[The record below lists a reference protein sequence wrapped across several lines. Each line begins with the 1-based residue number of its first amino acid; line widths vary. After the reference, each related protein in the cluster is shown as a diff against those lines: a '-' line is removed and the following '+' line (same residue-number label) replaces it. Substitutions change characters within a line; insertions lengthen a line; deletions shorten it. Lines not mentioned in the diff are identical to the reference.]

1 MIKVALVD
9 DNNDL
14 REGLQIMMKEHN
26 NEFECVGS
34 FADAESAAKKI
45 PEIKP
50 DVVLMDINL
59 PGMSGIDCLKQLKSK
74 MPQLDVIMLT
84 VFADDDTVFDSLC
97 AGACGYI
104 TKNASPEKIM
114 DAIRD
119 VRDGGAPM
127 SGRIA
132 RMVVSSFK
140 MDGEPAAQ
148 LTEREKEVLDQLC
161 KGKSYK
167 MVADALNITHDT
179 VRHHIKNIYKKL
191 EVHSVSEAILKT
203 MKKKL
208 I

>member
-9 DNNDL
+9 DNHEL
-14 REGLQIMMKEHN
+14 REGLQIMMKEHRD
-26 NEFECVGS
+26 EFDCVGS
-34 FADAESAAKKI
+34 FPDAESAAKKI
-45 PEIKP
+45 PELNP

-59 PGMSGIDCLKQLKSK
+59 PGMSGIECLKQLKAK
-74 MPQLDVIMLT
+74 LPKLDVIMLT

-104 TKNASPEKIM
+104 TKNASPEKII

-140 MDGEPAAQ
+140 IPGEPSAQ
-148 LTEREKEVLDQLC
+148 LTDREKEVLDQLC

-203 MKKKL
+203 MKK
-208 I
+208 IN

>member
-1 MIKVALVD
+1 MIRVVVVD
-9 DNNDL
+9 DNSDL
-14 REGLQIMMKEHN
+14 REGLQIVMKEHKE
-26 NEFECVGS
+26 EFECVGA
-34 FADAESAAKKI
+34 FADAEVAVKKI
-45 PEIKP
+45 PELKP

-59 PGMSGIDCLKQLKSK
+59 PGMSGIECLKQLKPK
-74 MPQLDVIMLT
+74 MPALDVIMVT

-104 TKNASPEKIM
+104 TKNASPEKIL
-114 DAIRD
+114 DAIRE

-140 MDGEPAAQ
+140 SPGDTNAQ

-203 MKKKL
+203 MKKR
-208 I
+208 

>member
-9 DNNDL
+9 DNVDL
-14 REGLQIMMKEHN
+14 RDGLQIVMKEHGD
-26 NEFECVGS
+26 EFDCVGS
-34 FADAESAAKKI
+34 FSDAESAVKKI
-45 PEIKP
+45 PDIKP

-59 PGMSGIDCLKQLKSK
+59 PGMSGIDCLKQLKTK
-74 MPQLDVIMLT
+74 MPGLDVIMLT
-84 VFADDDTVFDSLC
+84 VFADDETVFDSLC

-104 TKNASPEKIM
+104 TKNASPEKIL
-114 DAIRD
+114 DSIRE

-132 RMVVSSFK
+132 RMVVSSF
-140 MDGEPAAQ
+140 MSPDDPSSQ
-148 LTEREKEVLDQLC
+148 LTDREKEVLDQLC

-167 MVADALNITHDT
+167 MVADALSITHDT

-203 MKKKL
+203 MKKKIL
-208 I
+208 

>member
-9 DNNDL
+9 DNHDL
-14 REGLQIMMKEHN
+14 REGLQIMMKEHPD
-26 NEFECVGS
+26 EFECVGS
-34 FADAESAAKKI
+34 FADAETAVKKI
-45 PEIKP
+45 PEVKP
-50 DVVLMDINL
+50 DVVMMDINL
-59 PGMSGIDCLKQLKSK
+59 PGMSGIECLKQLKLK
-74 MPQLDVIMLT
+74 MPRLDVIMLT
-84 VFADDDTVFDSLC
+84 VFADDNTVFDSLC

-104 TKNASPEKIM
+104 TKNASPEKII

-132 RMVVSSFK
+132 RMVVSSFNFP
-140 MDGEPAAQ
+140 GEPSAQ

-167 MVADALNITHDT
+167 MVADALSITHDT

>member
-1 MIKVALVD
+1 MAV
-9 DNNDL
+9 
-14 REGLQIMMKEHN
+14 R
-26 NEFECVGS
+26 
-34 FADAESAAKKI
+34 KI
-45 PEIKP
+45 PELNP

-59 PGMSGIDCLKQLKSK
+59 PGLSGIECLKHLKPK
-74 MPQLDVIMLT
+74 MPALDVIMLT

-104 TKNASPEKIM
+104 TKNASPEKIL
-114 DAIRD
+114 DAIRE

-140 MDGEPAAQ
+140 IPGDPSAQ
-148 LTEREKEVLDQLC
+148 LTDREKEVLDELC
-161 KGKSYK
+161 RGKSYK

-203 MKKKL
+203 MKKK
-208 I
+208 II

>member
-9 DNNDL
+9 DNHDL
-14 REGLQIMMKEHN
+14 REGLQIMMKEQKH
-26 NEFECVGS
+26 EFECVGS
-34 FADAESAAKKI
+34 FSDAETAAKKI
-45 PEIKP
+45 PDIKP

-59 PGMSGIDCLKQLKSK
+59 PGMSGIDCLKILKPK
-74 MPQLDVIMLT
+74 MPDLDVIMLT

-97 AGACGYI
+97 AGACGYL
-104 TKNASPEKIM
+104 TKNASPEKIL

-119 VRDGGAPM
+119 VRNGGAPM

-140 MDGEPAAQ
+140 IPGDTAAQ
-148 LTEREKEVLDQLC
+148 LTDREKEVLDQLC

-167 MVADALNITHDT
+167 MVADALSITHDT

-203 MKKKL
+203 MKKK
-208 I
+208 II

>member
-1 MIKVALVD
+1 MIRVVVVD
-9 DNNDL
+9 DNSDL
-14 REGLQIMMKEHN
+14 REGLKIVMREHKD
-26 NEFECVGS
+26 EFECVGA
-34 FADAESAAKKI
+34 FADAETAVRKI

-59 PGMSGIDCLKQLKSK
+59 PGMSGIECLKQLKPK
-74 MPQLDVIMLT
+74 LPDLDVIMVT

-104 TKNASPEKIM
+104 TKNASPEKIL
-114 DAIRD
+114 DAIRE

-140 MDGEPAAQ
+140 MPGDTSAQ
-148 LTEREKEVLDQLC
+148 LTDREKEVLDQLC

-203 MKKKL
+203 MKKKIL
-208 I
+208 

>member
-1 MIKVALVD
+1 MIRVALVD
-9 DNNDL
+9 DNQDL
-14 REGLQIMMKEHN
+14 RDGLQIVMKEHSS
-26 NEFECVGS
+26 EFECVGS
-34 FADAESAAKKI
+34 FAEAETAVRKI
-45 PEIKP
+45 PELKP

-59 PGMSGIDCLKQLKSK
+59 PGMSGIECVKQIKTK
-74 MPQLDVIMLT
+74 QPGLDVIMLT

-104 TKNASPEKIM
+104 TKNASPEKIL
-114 DAIRD
+114 DAIRE

-132 RMVVSSFK
+132 RMVVSSFN
-140 MDGEPAAQ
+140 MDVSPSAQ
-148 LTEREKEVLDQLC
+148 LTDREKEVLDQLC

-203 MKKKL
+203 MKKK
-208 I
+208 II

>member
-9 DNNDL
+9 DNHDL
-14 REGLQIMMKEHN
+14 RDGLQIVMKEHHD
-26 NEFECVGS
+26 EFECIGS
-34 FADAESAAKKI
+34 FSDAESAARKI
-45 PEIKP
+45 PDIKP

-59 PGMSGIDCLKQLKSK
+59 PGMSGIECLKQIKAKL
-74 MPQLDVIMLT
+74 PDLDVIMLT
-84 VFADDDTVFDSLC
+84 VFADDETVFDSLC

-104 TKNASPEKIM
+104 TKNASPEKIL
-114 DAIRD
+114 DAIRE

-132 RMVVSSFK
+132 RMVVSSFIAPS
-140 MDGEPAAQ
+140 DPSAQ
-148 LTEREKEVLDQLC
+148 LTDREKEVLDQLC

-167 MVADALNITHDT
+167 MVADALGITHDT

-203 MKKKL
+203 MKKKIL
-208 I
+208 

>member
-9 DNNDL
+9 DNVDL
-14 REGLQIMMKEHN
+14 REGLQIVLKEHSD
-26 NEFECVGS
+26 EFECIGA
-34 FADAESAAKKI
+34 FGDAETALKKI
-45 PEIKP
+45 PELKP

-59 PGMSGIDCLKQLKSK
+59 PGISGIECLKQLKPK
-74 MPQLDVIMLT
+74 LPNLDVIMLT

-104 TKNASPEKIM
+104 TKNASPEKIL
-114 DAIRD
+114 DAIRE

-127 SGRIA
+127 SGRSA
-132 RMVVSSFK
+132 RMVVTSFK
-140 MDGEPAAQ
+140 APGDAAAQ
-148 LTEREKEVLDQLC
+148 LTDREKEVLDQLC

>member
-9 DNNDL
+9 DNVDL
-14 REGLQIMMKEHN
+14 REGLQIVMKEHSD
-26 NEFECVGS
+26 EFVCIGA
-34 FADAESAAKKI
+34 FADAEAAVKKI
-45 PEIKP
+45 PELKP

-59 PGMSGIDCLKQLKSK
+59 PGMSGIDCLKQLKPK
-74 MPQLDVIMLT
+74 MPDLDVIMLT
-84 VFADDDTVFDSLC
+84 VFADDETVFDSLC

-104 TKNASPEKIM
+104 TKNASPEKIL
-114 DAIRD
+114 DAIRE

-140 MDGEPAAQ
+140 VPGDTSSQ
-148 LTEREKEVLDQLC
+148 LTDREREVLDQLC

-167 MVADALNITHDT
+167 MVADALSITHDT

-203 MKKKL
+203 MKKK
-208 I
+208 II

>member
-9 DNNDL
+9 DNHDL
-14 REGLQIMMKEHN
+14 REGLQIVIKEHK

-34 FADAESAAKKI
+34 FSDAETAAKKI

-59 PGMSGIDCLKQLKSK
+59 PGMSGIDCLKLLKPK
-74 MPQLDVIMLT
+74 MPDLDVIMLT

-97 AGACGYI
+97 AGACGYL
-104 TKNASPEKIM
+104 TKNASPEKIL

-132 RMVVSSFK
+132 RMVVSSF
-140 MDGEPAAQ
+140 MMPGDSSAH
-148 LTEREKEVLDQLC
+148 LTDREKEVLDQLC

-167 MVADALNITHDT
+167 MVADALSITHDT

-203 MKKKL
+203 MKKK
-208 I
+208 II

>member
-9 DNNDL
+9 DNHDL
-14 REGLQIMMKEHN
+14 REGLQIVMKEHK
-26 NEFECVGS
+26 NEFECIGS
-34 FADAESAAKKI
+34 FADAEIALRKI

-59 PGMSGIDCLKQLKSK
+59 PGMSGIDCLKQLKPK
-74 MPQLDVIMLT
+74 MPELDVIMLT

-114 DAIRD
+114 DAIRE

-140 MDGEPAAQ
+140 IPGDPSAQ
-148 LTEREKEVLDQLC
+148 LTDREKEVLDELC

-203 MKKKL
+203 MKKK
-208 I
+208 II

>member
-9 DNNDL
+9 DNHDL
-14 REGLQIMMKEHN
+14 REGLQIVMKEN
-26 NEFECVGS
+26 SGEFECVGS
-34 FADAESAAKKI
+34 FSDAETAARKI
-45 PEIKP
+45 PDIKP
-50 DVVLMDINL
+50 EVVLMDINL
-59 PGMSGIDCLKQLKSK
+59 PGMSGIECLKQLKGK
-74 MPQLDVIMLT
+74 MPGLDVIMLT

-104 TKNASPEKIM
+104 TKNASPEKIL

-140 MDGEPAAQ
+140 MNNDPAAQ
-148 LTEREKEVLDQLC
+148 LTDREREVLDQLC

-167 MVADALNITHDT
+167 MVADALSITHDT

-203 MKKKL
+203 MKKK
-208 I
+208 II

>member
-9 DNNDL
+9 DNHDL
-14 REGLQIMMKEHN
+14 REGLQIVMKEN
-26 NEFECVGS
+26 SDEFECVGS
-34 FADAESAAKKI
+34 FSDAETAARKI
-45 PEIKP
+45 PDIKP
-50 DVVLMDINL
+50 EVVLMDINL
-59 PGMSGIDCLKQLKSK
+59 PGMSGIECLKQLKGK
-74 MPQLDVIMLT
+74 MPGLDVIMLT

-104 TKNASPEKIM
+104 TKNASPEKIL

-140 MDGEPAAQ
+140 MNNDPAAQ
-148 LTEREKEVLDQLC
+148 LTDREREVLDQLC

-167 MVADALNITHDT
+167 MVADALSITHDT

-203 MKKKL
+203 MKKK
-208 I
+208 II

>member
-9 DNNDL
+9 DNVDL
-14 REGLQIMMKEHN
+14 REGLQIVLKEHSD
-26 NEFECVGS
+26 EFECIGA
-34 FADAESAAKKI
+34 FGDAETALKKI
-45 PEIKP
+45 PELKP

-59 PGMSGIDCLKQLKSK
+59 PGISGIECLKQLKPK
-74 MPQLDVIMLT
+74 LPNLDVIMLT

-104 TKNASPEKIM
+104 TKNASPEKIL
-114 DAIRD
+114 DAIRE

-132 RMVVSSFK
+132 RMVVTSFK
-140 MDGEPAAQ
+140 APGDAAAQ
-148 LTEREKEVLDQLC
+148 LTDREKEVLDQLC

>member
-9 DNNDL
+9 DNHDL
-14 REGLQIMMKEHN
+14 REGLQIVIKEHSD
-26 NEFECVGS
+26 EFECIGS

-59 PGMSGIDCLKQLKSK
+59 PGMSGIECLKQVKAK
-74 MPQLDVIMLT
+74 MPGLDVIMLT
-84 VFADDDTVFDSLC
+84 VFADDETVFDSLC

-104 TKNASPEKIM
+104 TKNASPEKIL

-132 RMVVSSFK
+132 RMVVTSFNAPATSS
-140 MDGEPAAQ
+140 AH
-148 LTEREKEVLDQLC
+148 LTDREREVLDQLC

-208 I
+208 F

>member
-1 MIKVALVD
+1 MIRVALVD
-9 DNNDL
+9 DNQDL
-14 REGLQIMMKEHN
+14 RDGLQIVMKEHHT
-26 NEFECVGS
+26 EFDCVGS
-34 FADAESAAKKI
+34 FADAESAARKI
-45 PEIKP
+45 PDIGP

-59 PGMSGIDCLKQLKSK
+59 PGMSGIECLKQLKSK
-74 MPQLDVIMLT
+74 MPGLDVIMLT

-104 TKNASPEKIM
+104 TKNASPEKIL
-114 DAIRD
+114 DAIRE

-132 RMVVSSFK
+132 RMVVTSFK
-140 MDGEPAAQ
+140 MNSDPAAQ
-148 LTEREKEVLDQLC
+148 LTEREREVLDQLC